1 MLNNKVKQGGIN
13 MEKYIVNS
21 KMPGFK
27 SVDINS
33 TDLKIPGDIL
43 VVIADEELNDKLALY
58 YTRLKE
64 ILARGLR
71 VVLIDVGGKCTSFFP
86 LASLLICY
94 NSYDVYMIQSMDI
107 LTASYM
113 ERLLARTPS
122 YDEVESFVDSKI
134 VNISE
139 LDTLIIGIESLVN
152 ENNTEGF
159 KTFLSQHMPSL
170 ENMVTTV
177 DYLKKQAELTNS
189 KELVAKLTSL
199 KDEVKSLE
207 EKVDEFKERCN
218 KLRDEK
224 FTLNQAL
231 NDNKK
236 EIDALRA
243 QAKEFEETSV
253 STPTIKSYNE
263 IKTSLINC
271 KVQIVL
277 YFKEVSYI
285 PYMNTFIKILP
296 ELIRIRKDSNNNT
309 RKVKTIIYDSN
320 TEIFNCY
327 KDLIIANSEYF
338 VNNKDNCV
346 SKLAKFVA
354 TEPNPIILT
363 DILQHEPAYDVIIV
377 YDRMHKQTDVVSG
390 NNVYK
395 FYVMN
400 SLSDLQNCRELL
412 KINSTQRIFTRPEV
426 NIDTPFKLPRIPDY
440 NVPGATPARKM
451 TSYNKIK
458 TSNGDNLINKLFEEI
473 RLNQVLARK

>member
-1 MLNNKVKQGGIN
+1 

-27 SVDINS
+27 SVDIES
-33 TDLKIPGDIL
+33 TDLKIPGDVL

-58 YTRLKE
+58 YIRLKE

-71 VVLIDVGGKCTSFFP
+71 VVLIDIGGKCTSFFP

-94 NSYDVYMIQSMDI
+94 NAYDIYMIQSMDI

-113 ERLLARTPS
+113 ERLLNREPS
-122 YDEVESFVDSKI
+122 YDEVESFVDSKA

-152 ENNTEGF
+152 ENNPDGF

-170 ENMVTTV
+170 ENMVTTI
-177 DYLKKQAELTNS
+177 DYLKKQAELANS
-189 KELVAKLTSL
+189 KELVNKLTSL
-199 KDEVKSLE
+199 KSEVTSLE
-207 EKVDEFKERCN
+207 EKVAEFRERCN

-224 FTLNQAL
+224 FVLNQTL

-236 EIDALRA
+236 EIDTLRA
-243 QAKEFEETSV
+243 QAKEFEEASTS
-253 STPTIKSYNE
+253 TTTIKSYNE

-271 KVQIVL
+271 KAQVIL

-285 PYMNTFIKILP
+285 PYMNTLIKILP
-296 ELIRIRKDSNNNT
+296 ELIRIKKDANNNT

-327 KDLIIANSEYF
+327 KDLIIANSEYY

-346 SKLAKFVA
+346 SKLARFVA

-363 DILQHEPAYDVIIV
+363 DILQHEPAYDVVIV
-377 YDRMHKQTDVVSG
+377 YDRMYKQTDIVSG

-395 FYVMN
+395 FHVMN
-400 SLSDLQNCRELL
+400 SLSDLQNSKELL

-426 NIDTPFKLPRIPDY
+426 NIDTPFKLARIPDY
-440 NVPGATPARKM
+440 SVPGTTPARKM
-451 TSYNKIK
+451 TSYNKLK
-458 TSNGDNLINKLFEEI
+458 TPDGEGLINKLFDEI